1 MKRGVGAARPPR
13 GGRASASRSPALRH
27 RGTAFWVGL
36 VLALY
41 AAIAIT
47 GVQTARQSHDLRQI
61 YQRLAATQAA
71 RDEQL
76 EEYRM
81 LLLERATFA
90 AHQNVER
97 VATEELGMTFPED
110 VVKVDR

>member
-1 MKRGVGAARPPR
+1 MKRRSGAERRPARR
-13 GGRASASRSPALRH
+13 SRS
-27 RGTAFWVGL
+27 AFWAGL
-36 VLALY
+36 AALVY

-61 YQRLAATQAA
+61 YQRLSATQTAKD
-71 RDEQL
+71 RQL
-76 EEYRM
+76 EEYRL

-90 AHQNVER
+90 AHQNVDR
-97 VATEELGMTFPED
+97 VAAEQLGMVFPED